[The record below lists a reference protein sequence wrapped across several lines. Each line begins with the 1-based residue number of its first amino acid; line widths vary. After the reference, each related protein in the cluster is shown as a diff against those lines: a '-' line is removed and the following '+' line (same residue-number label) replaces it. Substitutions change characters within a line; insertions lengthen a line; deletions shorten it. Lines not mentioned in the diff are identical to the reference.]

1 MAFLNVLLKKALCKE
16 EEMGTA
22 NSTTSAS
29 RSKNKLH
36 TKSIQDRIL
45 EVIVYVSMILVT
57 VLTLY
62 PFLNVLA
69 ISLND
74 SVDTVR
80 GGITIW
86 PREFTLKNYDLIFTY
101 KGLITGF
108 QNSVLRTVIGTVLGL
123 LSGSML
129 AFVLARNDFGGRR
142 WISMFLAI
150 TMYVSGGMIPGFILM
165 KDLHLINTFAVYV
178 LPGLV
183 SAFNIFV
190 IRSFIDGLP
199 YALQE
204 SAKLDGAN
212 DFVIYWRVILPLCKP
227 ALATVALFLAVGQ
240 WNSWFDTYLFNGS
253 NETLTTLQY
262 ELMKILQSTTTSATN
277 SQDASNMAERMAQVS
292 PESVKMAIT
301 IIVTVPILIV
311 YPFLQKY
318 FVKGMTLGAVKS

>member
-1 MAFLNVLLKKALCKE
+1 MGVVKSNVPVGRVKQSLQAKAP
-16 EEMGTA
+16 
-22 NSTTSAS
+22 
-29 RSKNKLH
+29 
-36 TKSIQDRIL
+36 QDRIL
-45 EVIVYVSMILVT
+45 EIIVYFSMTVVT
-57 VLTLY
+57 VLTIY

-80 GGITIW
+80 GGITVW
-86 PREFTLKNYDLIFTY
+86 PRQFTLDNYSLIFTY
-101 KGLITGF
+101 GSLITGF
-108 QNSVLRTVIGTVLGL
+108 KISLLRTVIGTIAGL
-123 LSGSML
+123 ISGSML
-129 AFVLARNDFGGRR
+129 AYTLARSDFQARR
-142 WISMFLAI
+142 FISIFLAV
-150 TMYVSGGMIPGFILM
+150 TMYVTGGLIPGFILM
-165 KDLHLINTFAVYV
+165 KDLHLIDTFAVYI

-183 SAFNIFV
+183 SAFNVFV

-212 DFVIYWRVILPLCKP
+212 DFTIYWRVILPLCKP

-253 NETLTTLQY
+253 NESLTTLQY
-262 ELMKILQSTTTSATN
+262 ELMKILQSTTTSASN
-277 SQDASNMAERMAQVS
+277 SQDAANMAERMSQIS

-301 IIVTVPILIV
+301 IVVTVPILIV

>member
-1 MAFLNVLLKKALCKE
+1 MKE
-16 EEMGTA
+16 
-22 NSTTSAS
+22 
-29 RSKNKLH
+29 
-36 TKSIQDRIL
+36 
-45 EVIVYVSMILVT
+45 
-57 VLTLY
+57 
-62 PFLNVLA
+62 
-69 ISLND
+69 
-74 SVDTVR
+74 
-80 GGITIW
+80 
-86 PREFTLKNYDLIFTY
+86 
-101 KGLITGF
+101 
-108 QNSVLRTVIGTVLGL
+108 
-123 LSGSML
+123 
-129 AFVLARNDFGGRR
+129 
-142 WISMFLAI
+142 
-150 TMYVSGGMIPGFILM
+150 
-165 KDLHLINTFAVYV
+165 LHLIDTFAVYI

-183 SAFNIFV
+183 SAFNVFI

-212 DFVIYWRVILPLCKP
+212 DFTIYWRVILPLCKP

-253 NETLTTLQY
+253 NESLTTLQY

-277 SQDASNMAERMAQVS
+277 SQDAANMAERMAQVS